1 MGNRVLRRDEIARHP
16 HYGWAHPY
24 IRTTLAF
31 FVVAVAYYFSARARL
46 ALSSPLFLI
55 VVAVS
60 LLILAILIQER
71 QRTEEVLRESEARF
85 RMMADTAPV
94 MIWMS
99 GADAGCTFFNK
110 PWLEF
115 TGRTMVQETG
125 SGWTEGVHPEDVARC
140 FNTYLTAFETRQPFT
155 MEYRL
160 RRADGDYRWVVDTGV
175 PRMTPE
181 GTFAGYI
188 GSCIDIT
195 ERKLA
200 EEGLQASEERYRTIV
215 EEQTELICR
224 YRPDTTLTFV
234 NEAYCRF
241 FGRTRQELIGQ
252 SFLSLIP
259 DEARQAALEHV
270 YSLCEKP
277 SIQ

>member
-55 VVAVS
+55 VVAAS

-71 QRTEEVLRESEARF
+71 QRTEEALRESEARF

-99 GADAGCTFFNK
+99 GADAGCTLFNK

-125 SGWTEGVHPEDVARC
+125 SGWAEGVHPEDVARC
-140 FNTYLTAFETRQPFT
+140 FNTYLTAFEMRQPFT

-160 RRADGDYRWVVDTGV
+160 RRADGEYRWVVDTGV

-200 EEGLQASEERYRTIV
+200 EETMRTAEAKFRAVFEANFVPLCFWHEDGRIL
-215 EEQTELICR
+215 EANDAYLRLTGFARAELEAGQLR
-224 YRPDTTLTFV
+224 WNALT
-234 NEAYCRF
+234 
-241 FGRTRQELIGQ
+241 
-252 SFLSLIP
+252 
-259 DEARQAALEHV
+259 
-270 YSLCEKP
+270 
-277 SIQ
+277 